1 MGVSG
6 SGKTAVGKALA
17 ARLGWTFEDAD
28 DRHPPANVEKMR
40 TGVPLTDEDRRPWL
54 RGLSEAIGAWVS
66 EGCHVVLACSA
77 LRKWHR
83 DALRSGVAD
92 GGSIRFV
99 YLKGTYDQIERRLP
113 LPVRH
118 FMPGSLLPS
127 QFDAFEEPDAAGAL
141 IVPGRPPVRALLDA
155 V

>member
-66 EGCHVVLACSA
+66 EGRHVVLACSA

-83 DALRSGVAD
+83 DPLRSGAAD
-92 GGSIRFV
+92 GGSTRFV
-99 YLKGTYDQIERRLP
+99 YLKGTFDQIPRRP
-113 LPVRH
+113 RFPVGH
-118 FMPGSLLPS
+118 FMPQSLLAS
-127 QFDAFEEPDAAGAL
+127 QFAAME
-141 IVPGRPPVRALLDA
+141 
-155 V
+155 